1 MHAIARGDAPPTAA
15 SSMYNTDH
23 ALGDADTA
31 IAYVERLR
39 AAGVDNVMCLIQ
51 MGTLTQDEMLE
62 SIRIFGEQVIP
73 HFRALDA
80 EAEAVGAQAG

>member
-1 MHAIARGDAPPTAA
+1 M
-15 SSMYNTDH
+15 
-23 ALGDADTA
+23 GDADTA

-39 AAGVDNVMCLIQ
+39 DAGVDNVMCLIQ
-51 MGTLTQDEMLE
+51 MGTLTQDEMME

-80 EAEAVGAQAG
+80 IDGAASELTRQPG

>member
-1 MHAIARGDAPPTAA
+1 
-15 SSMYNTDH
+15 
-23 ALGDADTA
+23 
-31 IAYVERLR
+31 
-39 AAGVDNVMCLIQ
+39 MCLIQ

-80 EAEAVGAQAG
+80 IDAAAGELTQRS